1 MCFEGFYGN
10 GNKQNNWDG
19 RGGAKGCQDIDEC
32 ATINNCDL
40 NGQNCINT
48 FVLTCARLFLIPG
61 TVFQISFTIGLTVWT
76 EKYSAAHNPYE

>member
-48 FVLTCARLFLIPG
+48 FGSYVCSSIPDPRHS
-61 TVFQISFTIGLTVWT
+61 VSNFI
-76 EKYSAAHNPYE
+76 